1 MRRTIYSFILMFLT
15 VGTISAQKAITEVA
29 KKVWKEYPKECTAIK
44 KRVVNIWVDNLSAPL
59 SSMRPSLIDSVEA
72 AFIEA
77 IPSAN
82 LVSVSRSRNGDKE
95 TLNYTLAFG
104 ARGAMSTSGPH
115 AFISQGGKYLF
126 SPSSHEGM
134 AAFDNLDDKFFF
146 SVDIIGENSVKYKD
160 LCFSEDVSYDIS
172 ALEDKLLQLQK
183 KYHTKTKRMK
193 LKGNDEYQCDMVATI
208 YEIKC
213 DGGCVFDEL
222 YDFVID
228 EYVMRDKG
236 MVDVTHHAKKNSFLI
251 ETALYDA
258 TSYLEKYDRS
268 IGIWTEKGN
277 LMIVDIP
284 IVVPLTIRDD
294 KRQPQMHY
302 LDGVLREI
310 MGDEY

>member
-1 MRRTIYSFILMFLT
+1 MKRTVYSLMLMFLA
-15 VGTISAQKAITEVA
+15 VGTISAQQAITEVA

-44 KRVVNIWVDNLSAPL
+44 TRVVNIWVDNHSAPL
-59 SSMRPSLIDSVEA
+59 GSVRPSLIDSVEA
-72 AFIEA
+72 AFSEA

-82 LVSVSRSRNGDKE
+82 LVSVAKRRNGDKDS
-95 TLNYTLAFG
+95 LNYTLAWG
-104 ARGAMSTSGPH
+104 ARGFMSASGPH
-115 AFISQGGKYLF
+115 AFVGQGGKYLF
-126 SPSSHEGM
+126 SPSSFEGM

-193 LKGNDEYQCDMVATI
+193 LKGNDRYQCDMVATK

-213 DGGCVFDEL
+213 DGGRVFDEL

-228 EYVMRDKG
+228 EYVIRDKG
-236 MVDVTHHAKKNSFLI
+236 MVDVEHHAKRNSFLI

-258 TSYLEKYDRS
+258 KSCLEKYDRS
-268 IGIWTEKGN
+268 IGIWTEKGK
-277 LMIVDIP
+277 LMVVDIP
-284 IVVPLTIRDD
+284 IDVPLTIRDD